1 MRTFRSFSVRDKA
14 YFKAQMLNWLGRFNI
29 CCFLDN
35 HQYSL
40 PPHLHDCMAAAG
52 QISVMHGSYNSM
64 LDGIEK
70 FNALH
75 HDWIFGHFGYDLKN
89 EIEELR
95 SDHPDPIG
103 FPDSFLFVPEY
114 VVIVEESSV
123 SIGSLQQDHDA
134 VFNEI
139 SAAEPVRFSGN
150 QVEVKQRISRDE
162 YISSVQKLQE
172 HIHRGDC
179 YEINFCQEFY
189 AEHATIDPAA
199 TYHALSGISPNPF
212 SVFYRW
218 GSRYLLCASP
228 ERFLTRQGNRLLS
241 QPIKGTIARDIEDP
255 VRDLELKNELSQSLK
270 DKTENVMIVD
280 LVRNDLSRVCNEG
293 TVEVNEMFGIYAF
306 PQVYQMVSTVSGE
319 LKENMGLVDILRA
332 CFPMG
337 SMTGAPKRK
346 VLELIERYERTKRG
360 IFSGSVG
367 YITPGKDFDFNVVIR
382 SIMYNEADH
391 YLQFM
396 AGSGIT
402 ASSDPVQEYEECMLK
417 ASAIRKILS

>member
-1 MRTFRSFSVRDKA
+1 
-14 YFKAQMLNWLGRFNI
+14 MLNWLGRFNI

-40 PPHLHDCMAAAG
+40 PPHRHDCMAAAG
-52 QISVMHGSYNSM
+52 QVSVMHGSDRSV
-64 LDGIEK
+64 LEGIEQ
-70 FNALH
+70 FNAQH
-75 HDWIFGHFGYDLKN
+75 SDWIFGHLGYDLKN
-89 EIEELR
+89 EIEDLQ
-95 SDHPDPIG
+95 STHQDPIG
-103 FPDSFLFVPEY
+103 FPDAFLFVPEY
-114 VVIVEESSV
+114 VLILEEGSV
-123 SIGSLQQDHDA
+123 SIGSLQPDHET

-139 SAAEPVRFSGN
+139 SSADPVVFSGN
-150 QVEVKQRISRDE
+150 RVDVKQRLSRYE
-162 YISSVQKLQE
+162 YIDTIKRLQR

-179 YEINFCQEFY
+179 YEINFCQEFF
-189 AEHATIDPAA
+189 AENARIDPAA
-199 TYHALSGISPNPF
+199 TYQALALLSPNPF

-228 ERFLTRQGNRLLS
+228 ERFMTRLGNRLLS
-241 QPIKGTIARDIEDP
+241 QPIKGTITRDLEDP
-255 VRDLELKNELSQSLK
+255 VRDLALMNELKLSLK

-280 LVRNDLSRVCNEG
+280 LVRNDLSRVCREG
-293 TVEVNEMFGIYAF
+293 TVEVEEIFGIYAF

-319 LKENMGLVDILRA
+319 LKADTGLVDIIRA

-346 VLELIERYERTKRG
+346 VMELIERYEKTKRG

-402 ASSDPVQEYEECMLK
+402 ASSDPEKEYEECMLK
-417 ASAIRKILS
+417 ASAIRKTLVKEV